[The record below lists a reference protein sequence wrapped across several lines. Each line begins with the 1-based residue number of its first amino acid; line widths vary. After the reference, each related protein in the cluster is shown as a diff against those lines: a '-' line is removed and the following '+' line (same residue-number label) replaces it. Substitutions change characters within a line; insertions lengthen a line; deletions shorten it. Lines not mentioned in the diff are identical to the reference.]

1 MITRPA
7 RATDAP
13 AAAALVSQLG
23 YEAPEA
29 EVTARAVRVMR
40 LWSSTSRAPAH
51 RFYEG
56 LGYGSVKTQHS
67 FVKPLDERG
76 ETRAAR
82 LVPRVDSTP

>member
-1 MITRPA
+1 
-7 RATDAP
+7 
-13 AAAALVSQLG
+13 
-23 YEAPEA
+23 
-29 EVTARAVRVMR
+29 MR